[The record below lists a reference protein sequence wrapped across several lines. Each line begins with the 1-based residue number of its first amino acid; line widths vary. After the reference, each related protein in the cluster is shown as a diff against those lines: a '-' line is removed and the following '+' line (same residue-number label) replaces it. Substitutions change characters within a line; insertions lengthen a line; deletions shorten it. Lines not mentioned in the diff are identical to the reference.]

1 MPYKL
6 FFLQAQ
12 FGSVAGKIIV
22 NPDDLLACLAN
33 LILRENNC
41 RVITFAAAHPCG
53 KIPKHCYA
61 LSHLSGDGCQQCP
74 YSCKNY
80 RHEHQENL
88 FPFEEPADI
97 DVVLFGKPY
106 IVGVEVPGQVIVVFA
121 GGFGMTDGSAVR
133 GIQ

>member
-53 KIPKHCYA
+53 KIAKHCYA
-61 LSHLSGDGCQQCP
+61 LAHLSGDSCQQRP
-74 YSCKNY
+74 YPRKDY
-80 RHEHQENL
+80 RHENQENL
-88 FPFEEPADI
+88 FPLQETAYV
-97 DVVLFGKPY
+97 DVVLLGKPD
-106 IVGVEVPGQVIVVFA
+106 IVGVEIPGKIIVVLA
-121 GGFGMTDGSAVR
+121 GGFRMADGSAVR
-133 GIQ
+133 GIK